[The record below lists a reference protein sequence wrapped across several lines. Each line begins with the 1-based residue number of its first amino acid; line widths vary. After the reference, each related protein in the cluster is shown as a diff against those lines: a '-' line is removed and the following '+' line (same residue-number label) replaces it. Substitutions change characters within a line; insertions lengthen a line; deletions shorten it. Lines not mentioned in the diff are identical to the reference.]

1 VRVEELFRGYKVPTS
16 SPALGLAEES
26 LRAAGIEP
34 RRESIGG
41 GSDANVLRLAGFDS
55 VLLANGPDAVHTNSE
70 HVAAADLDKMLEV
83 CEGILAR
90 A

>member
-1 VRVEELFRGYKVPTS
+1 MPSGST
-16 SPALGLAEES
+16 ALGLAEES
-26 LRAAGIEP
+26 LRAAGVEP

-41 GSDANVLRLAGFDS
+41 GSDANVFRLAGFDS
-55 VLLANGPDAVHTNSE
+55 VLLANGPDAVHTAAE
-70 HVAAADLDKMLEV
+70 HVAARDLDKMLEV